1 MLSLSLCAPLSLRG
15 ICLAVRLAHGAAD
28 CGHGFL
34 ISLDSRGGSRVYTP
48 IHRDS
53 GQYFL
58 DQFRQWGWEFWYL
71 FWFNNSHTRIDI
83 SVIERISP
91 GRRE

>member
-15 ICLAVRLAHGAAD
+15 ICLAVRLAHCAAD

-53 GQYFL
+53 GQYFC
-58 DQFRQWGWEFWYL
+58 G
-71 FWFNNSHTRIDI
+71 SI
-83 SVIERISP
+83 SSV
-91 GRRE
+91 GFGNLVVVLVQQ